1 MLFRIL
7 FAAAS
12 LGLGLTQTTSVP
24 PTWGQIYY
32 EQAPYNPRFDYATPL
47 GKHDNFAQPVAPSG
61 KPRVKNLIL
70 VIRDGFGPASE
81 VSLVRSV

>member
-7 FAAAS
+7 FTAAS

-32 EQAPYNPRFDYATPL
+32 EQAPYNPGFDYGTPL
-47 GKHDNFAQPVAPSG
+47 GKHDKFAQPVAPFG
-61 KPRVKNLIL
+61 KPRVKNFIL
-70 VIRDGFGPASE
+70 VIPDGFGPASE
-81 VSLVRSV
+81 VILMGSV

>member
-7 FAAAS
+7 FAAAN

-32 EQAPYNPRFDYATPL
+32 EHSPYNPGFDYGTPN
-47 GKHDNFAQPVAPSG
+47 GKHDKFAQPVVPSG
-61 KPRVKNLIL
+61 KPRVKNFIL
-70 VIRDGFGPASE
+70 VIPDGFGPASE
-81 VSLVRSV
+81 VVSVRSV